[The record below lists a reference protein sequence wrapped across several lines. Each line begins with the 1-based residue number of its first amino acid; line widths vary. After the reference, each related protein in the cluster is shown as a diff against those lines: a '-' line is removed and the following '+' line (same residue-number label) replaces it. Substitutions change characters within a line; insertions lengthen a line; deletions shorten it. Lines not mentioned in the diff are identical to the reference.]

1 MKKPNLSRTLHR
13 GLAMILAFALLLG
26 MLPAAVQAAPASSD
40 GGPVTSGL
48 ENGTEQRLLDML
60 DQENG
65 LQKAEL
71 MESAYDPDEVVT
83 VIVSLEDVPATV
95 LGSTRE
101 KEAQHQRVQMEIA
114 DLVAA
119 KSSDSLHATAEDPA
133 AGAFAVRYDYYEVM
147 NGFAAD
153 VEYRFLKDI
162 AALDSVDS
170 VYVETVFTVPED
182 QEQDYENANALAMV
196 GADSSPYTGD
206 GQVIAIIDSGVDV
219 EHEAFQGAVPHGNQ
233 FSRTSH
239 R

>member
-26 MLPAAVQAAPASSD
+26 MLPAAVQAVPASSD

-101 KEAQHQRVQMEIA
+101 KEAQH
-114 DLVAA
+114 
-119 KSSDSLHATAEDPA
+119 
-133 AGAFAVRYDYYEVM
+133 
-147 NGFAAD
+147 
-153 VEYRFLKDI
+153 
-162 AALDSVDS
+162 
-170 VYVETVFTVPED
+170 
-182 QEQDYENANALAMV
+182 
-196 GADSSPYTGD
+196 
-206 GQVIAIIDSGVDV
+206 
-219 EHEAFQGAVPHGNQ
+219 
-233 FSRTSH
+233 
-239 R
+239 

>member
-48 ENGTEQRLLDML
+48 ENGAEQRLLDML

-119 KSSDSLHATAEDPA
+119 KSSDSIHATAEDPA

-153 VEYRFLKDI
+153 VEPWTLWTPFMWRRSLPFRRIRSRITKMPTRLPWWGLT
-162 AALDSVDS
+162 AARIPA
-170 VYVETVFTVPED
+170 T
-182 QEQDYENANALAMV
+182 A
-196 GADSSPYTGD
+196 
-206 GQVIAIIDSGVDV
+206 
-219 EHEAFQGAVPHGNQ
+219 
-233 FSRTSH
+233 R
-239 R
+239 

>member
-95 LGSTRE
+95 LDSTRE

-119 KSSDSLHATAEDPA
+119 KSSDSIHATAEDPA

-170 VYVETVFTVPED
+170 VYVETV
-182 QEQDYENANALAMV
+182 
-196 GADSSPYTGD
+196 
-206 GQVIAIIDSGVDV
+206 
-219 EHEAFQGAVPHGNQ
+219 
-233 FSRTSH
+233 
-239 R
+239 